1 MADFYSE
8 IVSTSGTFKYYVNGA
23 WRESSSGKAVTN
35 TNPSSRTTAFSM
47 QGTRSFECP
56 RVHRIMPY
64 KWGHALHPCECAF
77 WLPIFD

>member
-1 MADFYSE
+1 MADFYNE

-47 QGTRSFECP
+47 QGTRSIDCP
-56 RVHRIMPY
+56 RVHLTMIYR
-64 KWGHALHPCECAF
+64 
-77 WLPIFD
+77 